1 MAVID
6 HHIRGTSTIEK
17 ATLFYH
23 DPYASSACELVT
35 EVMQYFD
42 DDLKPLPIDL
52 EALLCGITLDT
63 KGFTFNTG
71 VRTFEAASYLRRQGA
86 DTTVTRLLVQDDLK
100 TYTAKTDIVRK
111 AEIIENGFAVA
122 ACPDG
127 IDKASLI
134 AAQAADALL
143 TIRGV
148 KASFVLS
155 HVDGNVLISGRSLG
169 DVNVQLILE
178 SLGGGGHATIAAV
191 KLENTEMDAA
201 IKRLKA
207 AINKYVKVGK

>member
-1 MAVID
+1 VVVD

-42 DDLKPLPIDL
+42 DDLKPLQIDL

-71 VRTFEAASYLRRQGA
+71 MRTFEAASYLRRQGA
-86 DTTVTRLLVQDDLK
+86 DTAVTRLLVQDDLK
-100 TYTAKTDIVRK
+100 TYTAKTDIVRN
-111 AEIIENGFAVA
+111 AEIIENGFAIS
-122 ACPDG
+122 ACPVG

-148 KASFVLS
+148 RASFVLS

-169 DVNVQLILE
+169 EVNVQLILE
-178 SLGGGGHATIAAV
+178 SIGGGGHATIAAA
-191 KLENTEMDAA
+191 KLENTDMNTA
-201 IKRLKA
+201 IKRLKT
-207 AINKYVKVGK
+207 AIKNYMKEVK